1 MKRSFRARAHI
12 LKLLG
17 DELIGD
23 DRLAVFELVKNAY
36 DADATDVQVVLNV
49 NSRNPYISISDNGTG
64 MSEETVVNKWLEI
77 GTSSKRGVNKT
88 LTKNYNRFPLGEK
101 GVGRLAAHKLGKEQ
115 RLLTRAKNENEVFVK
130 VRWDE
135 NISGDKNIDETSVDI
150 RSLRRPL
157 KFASDESGTCL
168 KITKLERTSWTRRDV
183 RSLKKLISTLVSPF
197 TSVDSFSVNLDVP
210 GHESWLSD
218 IFDVADILDNAIWKF
233 DFSISGSKIAWRYE
247 FNPPNLSG
255 VSKNIIEKENDSLR
269 LIELNA
275 EERRRLDRLDENI
288 SLIESDLNGIGDISG
303 SFFIYYRRSDLM
315 KRVGNTQQLKEYLDE
330 QTGVRVYRDG
340 IRVYNYGESGDDW
353 LGLNVRR
360 INKPSE
366 RMATNSVIAALN
378 LSLIDSYQL
387 REKTNREGF
396 DENPAFLRFRH
407 IVQSVIE
414 LIDITRQE
422 DRRLLDAALKG
433 RAETNQHLESFDDAV
448 SIIKGAIKKKGL
460 DEELKPHI
468 ETIERE
474 YRQVRSVMVNS
485 GLAGLNLATIFHEVE
500 REIGAINRGIE
511 NNESLESLK
520 KRTGHLVSLLDG
532 FAPLLKRNS
541 KKRINA
547 STMVERVVTLSKSRL
562 DHHGIHF
569 SSPLLSGEVEDFVT
583 ECPPNLV
590 IGALRNLVDNAIYWT
605 RARAE
610 RDEGSGKG
618 SPFVYVTAFSESAD
632 SHSIAVVDNG
642 PGFELPVEI
651 ATQPFETTKP
661 GGMGLGLYFANLVM
675 ESIGGEVAVVAAEEL
690 RDFVPLPAILDGAAV
705 ILKFKSK

>member
-23 DRLAVFELVKNAY
+23 DRLAVFELVKNSY
-36 DADATDVQVVLNV
+36 DADATDVRVILNL
-49 NSRNPYISISDNGTG
+49 NDPEPYISIEDNGTG
-64 MSEETVVNKWLEI
+64 MSEETIVEKWLEI
-77 GTSSKRGVNKT
+77 GTSSKRSENKV
-88 LTKNYNRFPLGEK
+88 LTNEHNRYPLGEK

-115 RLLTRAKNENEVFVK
+115 RLLTRAKNENEVFVR

-135 NISGDKNIDETSVDI
+135 NLSGDKNIDETSVDI
-150 RSLRRPL
+150 RAFHSPR
-157 KFASDESGTCL
+157 KFSGDSTGTCL
-168 KITKLERTSWTRRDV
+168 KITKLERSSWTRRDV

-197 TSVDSFSVNLDVP
+197 ISVDGFSVALEVP
-210 GHESWLSD
+210 GHEAWLSD

-233 DFSISGSKIAWRYE
+233 DFSIEGAKISWRYE
-247 FNPPNLSG
+247 FNPPSLSG
-255 VSKNIIEKENDSLR
+255 VKKNVIEKVNENLR

-275 EERRRLDRLDENI
+275 EERKRLGRQSEDI
-288 SLIESDLNGIGDISG
+288 SLIDSDLDGIGNISG

-315 KRVGNTQQLKEYLDE
+315 KKVGNTQQLKEYLDE

-340 IRVYNYGESGDDW
+340 IRVYNYGEVGDDW

-378 LSLIDSYQL
+378 LSLADSNGL

-396 DENPAFLRFRH
+396 DENPVFLRFRH
-407 IVQSVIE
+407 IVQSVVE
-414 LIDITRQE
+414 LIDITRQD
-422 DRRLLDAALKG
+422 DRRILDAALKG
-433 RAETNQHLESFDDAV
+433 RVETGQHVESFEDAV
-448 SIIKGAIKKKGL
+448 SVIKTAIKKKGL
-460 DEELKPHI
+460 DDELKPHI

-474 YRQVRSVMVNS
+474 YKQVRNVMVNS

-500 REIGAINRGIE
+500 REIGAINKGIE

-541 KKRINA
+541 KKRTSA
-547 STMVERVVTLSKSRL
+547 SAMVMRVIELSKSRL
-562 DHHGIHF
+562 DHHGVLF
-569 SSPLLSGEVEDFVT
+569 SSPLLSGESEDFVT

-590 IGALRNLVDNAIYWT
+590 IGALRNLVDNSMYWA

-610 RDEGSGKG
+610 KEGGEV
-618 SPFVYVTAFSESAD
+618 SPFIYITSFSD
-632 SHSIAVVDNG
+632 SVDTHSIAVVDNG
-642 PGFELPVEI
+642 SGFELPIEI

-675 ESIGGEVAVVAAEEL
+675 ESIGGAIVVMTAEEL
-690 RDFVPLPAILDGAAV
+690 RDFVPLPALLDGVAV
-705 ILKFKSK
+705 ILKFKNK